1 MSIYYQKNIV
11 VKKLRTE
18 FKEGQ
23 PQGIAPKGQPQGIA
37 PTIGQPQR
45 IAPTIGQP
53 QRIAPTISTYRY
65 TYFDYMKCYEHFT
78 NSKQ

>member
-45 IAPTIGQP
+45 IAPTI
-53 QRIAPTISTYRY
+53 STYRY

>member
-23 PQGIAPKGQPQGIA
+23 PQGIAPTIGQPQGIA
-37 PTIGQPQR
+37 PTIGQPQ
-45 IAPTIGQP
+45 G
-53 QRIAPTISTYRY
+53 IAPTISTYRY